1 MKVTS
6 TTCTIALGE
15 SSAYGDATLENGST
29 AHWVASRFEG
39 GSWGVSVTVISCSKC
54 SNLETIAA
62 VKQAALAKIA
72 EATGNKQPKEVKT

>member
-6 TTCTIALGE
+6 TTCTIVLGR

-54 SNLETIAA
+54 SNSETIAA
-62 VKQAALAKIA
+62 VKEAALAKIA
-72 EATGNKQPKEVKT
+72 ETTSHEQSGEEKT